1 MVQVSRTTSITKI
14 QITTHKCNRI
24 DQKQNKKK
32 ANSKVE
38 IIEHGDAWEGKKQDN
53 IANEAAC

>member
-32 ANSKVE
+32 ANSTVE
-38 IIEHGDAWEGKKQDN
+38 IIEHGDA
-53 IANEAAC
+53 